1 MVPSVKYS
9 INSIVSGGGEHAV
22 MAPGSST
29 RSSGPDL
36 AAPCGALGGGRAAEL
51 GRATYSWAKA
61 GPSFPPPAH
70 LPASGW
76 ADHPQGPGAKSFSLG

>member
-61 GPSFPPPAH
+61 GPSFPPPRIS
-70 LPASGW
+70 LRV
-76 ADHPQGPGAKSFSLG
+76 DGPITHKALGQSPFH